1 MLGMKKRLRR
11 SLYVGIAVFGV
22 CCISGAAVA
31 QSEDPGKG
39 ISMREPAG
47 DVMDSSE
54 EDAIAEEDAANDGR
68 GAFFRIGIG
77 AGWSRDQTIE
87 YRDDYGIAQGIYVD
101 VELAPGYSFD
111 EFNAIHLWLHWQYP
125 AISERG
131 DYEPVN
137 GEPVSVVGLGLGY
150 TRNAEDTPFFASVNA
165 GVVLSFVDT
174 INNGLLADEI
184 GDPGIGGAV
193 ELAFGPKF
201 PVGDAISL
209 GVAGVTGVRASFTN
223 EETFRGFYAGGRLI
237 MAID

>member
-1 MLGMKKRLRR
+1 MLGMKQRLRR
-11 SLYVGIAVFGV
+11 SLYVGIAVLGFW
-22 CCISGAAVA
+22 CISGAAMG
-31 QSEDPGKG
+31 QSEDSAEG

-47 DVMDSSE
+47 DGMETSE
-54 EDAIAEEDAANDGR
+54 EEAMEQQDSAKDGK

-87 YRDDYGIAQGIYVD
+87 YSDEYGIAQGIYVD

-111 EFNAIHLWLHWQYP
+111 EYNAMHLWLHWQYP

-150 TRNAEDTPFFASVNA
+150 TRSAEDNPFFASLNA

-193 ELAFGPKF
+193 ELVFGPKF
-201 PVGDAISL
+201 PVSEAVSL

-237 MAID
+237 MALD